1 MPLDTKMIEKLKAEH
16 GEVYLLE
23 AAGASVVVR
32 PPSRAAMKRFFNL
45 SSREDR
51 RYEAL
56 EALLQDSAVYPEPAE
71 LARLLEKKPG
81 LVAPFGEKLV
91 ALAGATEE
99 AEFRP
104 L

>member
-1 MPLDTKMIEKLKAEH
+1 MALDAKTIERIKAEH
-16 GEVYLLE
+16 GEVYVLE

-99 AEFRP
+99 ADFRP

>member
-1 MPLDTKMIEKLKAEH
+1 MALDAKIIERIKAEH
-16 GEVYLLE
+16 GEVYVLE
-23 AAGASVVVR
+23 AAGVSVVVR

-99 AEFRP
+99 ADFRP

>member
-71 LARLLEKKPG
+71 LARLLEKTPG

-99 AEFRP
+99 ADFRP

>member
-1 MPLDTKMIEKLKAEH
+1 MALDANSIERIKAEH
-16 GEVYLLE
+16 GEVYVLE

-81 LVAPFGEKLV
+81 LVGPVWDKLV
-91 ALAGATEE
+91 SHARGPEE
-99 AEFRP
+99 ADFRP

>member
-1 MPLDTKMIEKLKAEH
+1 MALDAKLIEKLKAEH
-16 GEVYLLE
+16 GEVYALE

-56 EALLQDSAVYPEPAE
+56 EALLQDCAVYPEPSE

-81 LVAPFGEKLV
+81 LVAPFGEQLV
-91 ALAGATEE
+91 KLAGATEE
-99 AEFRP
+99 ADFRP